1 MPISI
6 CLDQLER
13 ASRIAEICD
22 DLSRCLSAM
31 DALGLDIAAIH
42 VDHALAIMRQQAA
55 RAEQINAHIIAV
67 PDFSGRFDRQDC

>member
-6 CLDQLER
+6 CLDQLDR
-13 ASRIAEICD
+13 ASRIAEICE

-42 VDHALAIMRQQAA
+42 VDHSLAMIRSQSA
-55 RAEQINAHIIAV
+55 REGQINAM
-67 PDFSGRFDRQDC
+67 PDLSGRFDLRDR